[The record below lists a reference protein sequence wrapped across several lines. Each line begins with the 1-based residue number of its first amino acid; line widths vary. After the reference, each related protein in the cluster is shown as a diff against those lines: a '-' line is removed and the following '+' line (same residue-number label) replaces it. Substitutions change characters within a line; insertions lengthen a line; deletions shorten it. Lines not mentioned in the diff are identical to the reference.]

1 MKNEE
6 WKDALTIK
14 TDKAYTKMI
23 DNIKKEVAQAK
34 EKAEKEAKEKA
45 KLDENIAKKE
55 PEELLIDII
64 DKRVARK
71 LGDAMDTDGG
81 KQIKESK
88 AFVQKMRPKNDM
100 SPGVSPGKASW
111 KKGKGKG
118 KGKTKGKAKGKSWVK
133 GFQKEKGK
141 GKGKGQGKGKTKGSS
156 KGQQKGKGK
165 GKKGSSSKGKGKG
178 KQKGNKGWPFG
189 ENGKGWYQ
197 KTMQPIGRQ
206 ILEFD
211 ERRYHSG
218 LAVDAQVR
226 LFEKARVRLRTQQ
239 QRSPPPS
246 EGGNPVADHLA
257 AGKVQ

>member
-1 MKNEE
+1 MNMRKMQPKSMGFDDPMKNEE

-45 KLDENIAKKE
+45 KLDEHIAKKE

-88 AFVQKMRPKNDM
+88 AFVQKMRPKSDM

-118 KGKTKGKAKGKSWVK
+118 KEKTKGKEKGKSWVK
-133 GFQKEKGK
+133 GFPEGK
-141 GKGKGQGKGKTKGSS
+141 RKRKRKRARKRKNQGQLKRAAERKRQRQERIFIQGERQRQTKRKQRLAIWRKWKRLVPKNNATHWKTDS
-156 KGQQKGKGK
+156 
-165 GKKGSSSKGKGKG
+165 
-178 KQKGNKGWPFG
+178 
-189 ENGKGWYQ
+189 
-197 KTMQPIGRQ
+197 
-206 ILEFD
+206 
-211 ERRYHSG
+211 
-218 LAVDAQVR
+218 
-226 LFEKARVRLRTQQ
+226 
-239 QRSPPPS
+239 
-246 EGGNPVADHLA
+246 
-257 AGKVQ
+257 